1 MQEEGKHSRVK
12 NSVLIIEDNDLVRN
26 SLSDFLKA
34 EGCDVSQASDGPE
47 GLEVIVQQSF
57 DLALIDL
64 RLPSANGISILEKA
78 KAIRPEMDVIM
89 MTSFGTVETAVEAM
103 KLGAVHYL
111 TKPIN
116 DDELKIIL
124 QRLSDARRLREENEH
139 LRQELDDKRSH
150 FHNLIGQDSKMQ
162 KIYSIIKAIS
172 DTDTTV
178 LLRGESGTGK
188 GMIAQAIH
196 YSDPSRQKGPY
207 VEVSCG
213 AIPRELLE
221 SELFGHVKGAF
232 TSAIRDRMGRF
243 ELANGG
249 TILLDEIDS
258 LPPYLQV
265 KLLRVLQ
272 QKEFE
277 RVGDTKTMHVDVR
290 IIASTNR
297 DLASEIAK
305 GQFREDLYYR
315 LNVITI
321 DVPPLRERKEDI
333 PALVKHFLSA
343 FNLKTRRSLRSVSS
357 QAMKR
362 ILDYHWPGNV
372 RELENFLE
380 RAVVLSQGE
389 VLDVDVFPEYI
400 GKRNEPYQ
408 VPEVENT
415 SLKEVLKEPEKQI
428 IKKVLDQV
436 GWNRKKAAGLLNINR
451 TTLYN
456 KMKEY
461 ELL

>member
-1 MQEEGKHSRVK
+1 MKL
-12 NSVLIIEDNDLVRN
+12 SVLIIEDNELVRD
-26 SLSDFLKA
+26 SLAEVLRL
-34 EGCDVSQASDGPE
+34 EGCDVSQAPDGPDGIE
-47 GLEVIVQQSF
+47 LLARRSY

-64 RLPSANGISILEKA
+64 RLPSANGISVLEQA
-78 KAIRPEMDVIM
+78 KALRPDLDVIM

-124 QRLSDARRLREENEH
+124 RRLAEARRLKEENRSLKE
-139 LRQELDDKRSH
+139 ELGGKQRTQ
-150 FHNLIGQDSKMQ
+150 FHNLIGQNARMQ
-162 KIYSIIKAIS
+162 KIYSVIRAIS

-196 YSDPSRQKGPY
+196 YSDPARKDGPY

-232 TSAIRDRMGRF
+232 TSAIRDRVGRF

-277 RVGDTKTMHVDVR
+277 RVGDTKTMKVNVR

-297 DLASEIAK
+297 DLAAEIAS

-321 DVPPLRERKEDI
+321 DVPPLRDRKEDI
-333 PALVKHFLSA
+333 PALVKHFLNA
-343 FNLKTRRSLRSVSS
+343 FNEKTRRSLRSVSS
-357 QAMKR
+357 KAMQR
-362 ILDYHWPGNV
+362 ILDYNWPGNV

-380 RAVVLSQGE
+380 RAVVLSTGE
-389 VLDVDVFPEYI
+389 TLEEDVFPDYI
-400 GKRNEPYQ
+400 GETKVMGLPVTAETASA
-408 VPEVENT
+408 EGT

-436 GWNRKKAAGLLNINR
+436 GWNRKKAASLLDINR

-461 ELL
+461 QLL

>member
-1 MQEEGKHSRVK
+1 VK
-12 NSVLIIEDNDLVRN
+12 TSVLIIEDNELVRD
-26 SLSDFLKA
+26 SLAIALRL
-34 EGCDVSQASDGPE
+34 EGCEVTQAPDGPE
-47 GLEVIVQQSF
+47 GLELLARRAF

-64 RLPSANGISILEKA
+64 RLPSANGISVLEQA
-78 KAIRPEMDVIM
+78 KALQPGLDVIM

-103 KLGAVHYL
+103 KLGAAHYL

-124 QRLSDARRLREENEH
+124 RRLEEARQLREENKN
-139 LRQELDDKRSH
+139 LRNELGGKQRTQ
-150 FHNLIGQDSKMQ
+150 FHNLIGQNSRMQ
-162 KIYSIIKAIS
+162 KIYSIIQAIS

-196 YSDPSRQKGPY
+196 YSDPGRKDGPY
-207 VEVSCG
+207 IEVSCG

-221 SELFGHVKGAF
+221 SELFGHIRGAF

-277 RVGDTKTMHVDVR
+277 RVGDTKTMRVDVR

-297 DLASEIAK
+297 DLSAEIAR

-321 DVPPLRERKEDI
+321 DVPPLRDRKEDI
-333 PALVKHFLSA
+333 PSLVKHFLNA
-343 FNLKTRRSLRSVSS
+343 FNQKARRSLNSVSS
-357 QAMKR
+357 RAMQR
-362 ILDYHWPGNV
+362 ILDYDWPGNV

-380 RAVVLSQGE
+380 RAVVLSTGE
-389 VLDVDVFPEYI
+389 ILDEDVFPEYI
-400 GKRNEPYQ
+400 GKTREEPLSAA
-408 VPEVENT
+408 ESEAT
-415 SLKEVLKEPEKQI
+415 SLKEVMKEPEKQI

-436 GWNRKKAAGLLNINR
+436 GWNRKKAASLLDINR

-461 ELL
+461 QLL

>member
-1 MQEEGKHSRVK
+1 MKT
-12 NSVLIIEDNDLVRN
+12 SVLIIEDNELVRD
-26 SLSDFLKA
+26 SLAIALRL
-34 EGCDVSQASDGPE
+34 EGCEVSQAPDGPE
-47 GLEVIVQQSF
+47 GLELLARRGF
-57 DLALIDL
+57 DLALVDL
-64 RLPSANGISILEKA
+64 RLPSANGISVLEKA
-78 KAIRPEMDVIM
+78 KALQPGLDVIM

-103 KLGAVHYL
+103 KLGAAHYL

-124 QRLSDARRLREENEH
+124 RRLEEARQ
-139 LRQELDDKRSH
+139 LRKENKDLRDELGGKQRAQ
-150 FHNLIGQDSKMQ
+150 FHNLIGQNSRMQ
-162 KIYSIIKAIS
+162 KIYSIIQAIS

-196 YSDPSRQKGPY
+196 YSDPARKDGPY
-207 VEVSCG
+207 IEVSCG

-221 SELFGHVKGAF
+221 SELFGHVRGAF
-232 TSAIRDRMGRF
+232 TSAIRDRVGRF

-277 RVGDTKTMHVDVR
+277 RVGDTKTMRVDVR

-297 DLASEIAK
+297 DLSAEIAR

-321 DVPPLRERKEDI
+321 DVPPLRDRKEDI
-333 PALVKHFLSA
+333 PSLVKHFLNA
-343 FNLKTRRSLRSVSS
+343 FNQKARRSLKSVSS
-357 QAMKR
+357 RAMQR
-362 ILDYHWPGNV
+362 ILDYDWPGNV

-380 RAVVLSQGE
+380 RAVVLSTGE
-389 VLDVDVFPEYI
+389 TLDEDVFPEYI
-400 GKRNEPYQ
+400 GKTIEEPLTAA
-408 VPEVENT
+408 ESEST
-415 SLKEVLKEPEKQI
+415 SLREVMKEPEKQI

-436 GWNRKKAAGLLNINR
+436 GWNRKKAASLLDINR

-461 ELL
+461 QLL